1 MEHTQVAIIGAGP
14 AGLLLGRMLELAGV
28 DAVILEHRTRAYV
41 EGRIRAGMLEHRTAR
56 LLEELGLDERMRRVA
71 AVHHG
76 FEMRFDRRRHRIP
89 MADLTG
95 GCTAVMY
102 SQQEIV
108 ADAIAARPATG
119 LPLEIGVPDVR
130 LEDIDTEKPR
140 VRYRTAE
147 GTEKVLSCDFVA
159 GCDGFH
165 GVSRKSIPDGVL
177 TTYEHEYPF
186 AWLGVLA
193 DVAPSTFELIYACHE
208 RGFALHSMRSPEVS
222 RFYLQVRPD
231 EDLDAWSDDR
241 IWSELQLRLGT
252 DDGWTLAEGPITQ
265 KGITAMRSFVVEP
278 MQYGRLFLAGD
289 AAHIVPPTAAKGLN
303 LAAADVRLLADA
315 LCTWYESGDRSKLD
329 SYSEV
334 ALRGIWRA
342 QQFSRSMTSLLHHD
356 PSSPMEW
363 RLQHAELQHVCTS
376 ESAMKDFCENYV
388 GLPAVGRIHRRR
400 PLAEMTEKATS

>member
-1 MEHTQVAIIGAGP
+1 MERTQVAIIGAGP

-41 EGRIRAGMLEHRTAR
+41 EGRIRAGMLEHRTA
-56 LLEELGLDERMRRVA
+56 LLLDELGLAERMHREA
-71 AVHHG
+71 AVHHR
-76 FEMRFDRRRHRIP
+76 FEMRFDRQRYQIP
-89 MADLTG
+89 MAELTG

-108 ADAIAARPATG
+108 RDAIEARIASG
-119 LPLEIGVPDVR
+119 LPLEFDVDDVR
-130 LEDIDTEKPR
+130 LEDVDGAEPT
-140 VRYRTAE
+140 VRYRAADGSE
-147 GTEKVLSCDFVA
+147 HVLACDFIA

-165 GVSRKSIPDGVL
+165 GVSRASVPAGVL
-177 TTYEHEYPF
+177 TEYEHEYPF

-193 DVAPSTFELIYACHE
+193 DVPPSTFELIYACHE

-222 RFYLQVRPD
+222 RFYLQVKPD
-231 EDLDAWSDDR
+231 EDLAAWPEER
-241 IWSELQLRLGT
+241 IWSELRTRLGT
-252 DDGWTLAEGPITQ
+252 DDGWELAEGAVTK

-315 LCTWYESGDRSKLD
+315 LCTWYESGDRAALD
-329 SYSEV
+329 RYSDD
-334 ALRGIWRA
+334 ALRGVWRA

-363 RLQHAELQHVCTS
+363 RLQHAELKHVCTS
-376 ESAMKDFCENYV
+376 EAAMKDFCENYV
-388 GLPAVGRIHRRR
+388 GYPAVGRIHRRAPER
-400 PLAEMTEKATS
+400 ADT